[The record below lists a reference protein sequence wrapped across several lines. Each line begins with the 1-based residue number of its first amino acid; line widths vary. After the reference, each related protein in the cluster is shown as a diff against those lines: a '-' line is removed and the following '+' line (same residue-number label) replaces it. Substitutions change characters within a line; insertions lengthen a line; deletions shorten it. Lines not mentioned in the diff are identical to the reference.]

1 MLVVRGRTALE
12 RYGKEKPPGSIHTS
26 DKLQRRATL
35 CAAFAWARRWP
46 VMKVMTGCGFR
57 PLAVRLLEQEAP
69 LPPPAPIPLDTP
81 EQRRA
86 YYMGLIFAC
95 DGLLRM
101 IVLYL

>member
-12 RYGKEKPPGSIHTS
+12 RYGKEKTPGSINAS

-46 VMKVMTGCGFR
+46 VMEVMTGCGFR
-57 PLAVRLLEQEAP
+57 PLAVRQLEREVP
-69 LPPPAPIPLDTP
+69 PPPPAPIILDTP

-86 YYMGLIFAC
+86 HYMGIIFAC
-95 DGLLRM
+95 DGLLRL
-101 IVLYL
+101 IVLFL